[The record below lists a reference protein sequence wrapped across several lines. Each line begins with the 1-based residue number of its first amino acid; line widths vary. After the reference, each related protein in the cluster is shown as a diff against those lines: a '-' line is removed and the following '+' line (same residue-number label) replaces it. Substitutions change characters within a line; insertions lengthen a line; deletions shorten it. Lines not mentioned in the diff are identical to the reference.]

1 MPWQIDAS
9 HSHVG
14 FSVKHMMVSTV
25 KGQFK
30 TYSGSLVIDE
40 KDLTKSVI
48 SGQIEVA
55 SIDTRDSGRDDHL
68 RSADFFDVANHPL
81 ITFASK
87 RIEGKG
93 GNAYRVTGDLTIRG
107 VTQEVVL
114 DAEYH
119 GLAKDPWGGT
129 RTGFTVSGTVN
140 RKDYG
145 LVWNAALETGGVLVG
160 EKIKLELEIEA
171 VLQEAPVTEA
181 VAK

>member
-30 TYSGSLVIDE
+30 TYSGSLDINE
-40 KDLTKSVI
+40 QDLTKSVI
-48 SGQIEVA
+48 SGEIEVA
-55 SIDTRDSGRDDHL
+55 SIDTRDNGRDDHL
-68 RSADFFDVANHPL
+68 RSADFFDVANHPK
-81 ITFASK
+81 ITFQSK
-87 RIEGKG
+87 RIEAKG
-93 GNAYRVTGDLTIRG
+93 GNEYQVTGDLTIRG
-107 VTQEVVL
+107 VTHEVVL

-129 RTGFTVSGTVN
+129 RTGFTVTGQIN
-140 RKDYG
+140 RKDFG

-171 VLQEAPVTEA
+171 VLQQAPVAET
-181 VAK
+181 VA

>member
-30 TYSGSLVIDE
+30 TYSGTLAINE
-40 KDLTKSVI
+40 QDLTRSVI
-48 SGQIEVA
+48 SGEIQVD
-55 SIDTRDSGRDDHL
+55 SLDTRDSGRDDHL
-68 RSADFFDVANHPL
+68 KSADFFDVATYPT
-81 ITFASK
+81 ITFTSK
-87 RIEGKG
+87 RIEAKG
-93 GNAYRVTGDLTIRG
+93 GNEYQVHGDLTIHG
-107 VTQEVVL
+107 VTREVAL

-129 RTGFTVSGTVN
+129 RTGFSVSGSIN
-140 RKDYG
+140 RKDFG

-160 EKIKLELEIEA
+160 ETIKLDLEIEA
-171 VLQEAPVTEA
+171 VLQQAPVAEA
-181 VAK
+181 AAR